1 MNFLH
6 PRYELQGLE
15 LSVLDTMRKE
25 VGAVRVTFYF
35 LSKDTFLRII
45 FISLNFVTA
54 IGQVLKNSN

>member
-6 PRYELQGLE
+6 PRYELQGIE

-35 LSKDTFLRII
+35 LSKDTFV
-45 FISLNFVTA
+45 SY
-54 IGQVLKNSN
+54 SSH